1 MQMQKSP
8 FSLATDGSND
18 NGLLKMN
25 PLTVRIFDINL
36 GKVKTSLLDMCVSK
50 GGTAEEL
57 LTTIDN
63 CMSAFGIPWDNC
75 VAVGVDNTSVN
86 LEKITLS
93 RQEFTKKTTLYTSM
107 VVRVIL
113 CITQLP
119 QLVHRSPLAL
129 VLM

>member
-1 MQMQKSP
+1 MQKSP

-18 NGLLKMN
+18 NGMLKMN

-50 GGTAEEL
+50 GGTAEEFF
-57 LTTIDN
+57 TTIDN
-63 CMSAFGIPWDNC
+63 CMPSFGIPWDKC
-75 VAVGVDNTSVN
+75 VAVGVDNTSMN
-86 LEKITLS
+86 MGKITLS
-93 RQEFTKKTTLYTSM
+93 RQEFWNETALFTSM
-107 VVRVIL
+107 VVHVTL

-119 QLVHRSPLAL
+119 QLVQRSPLQL

>member
-1 MQMQKSP
+1 MTRQFDSVSVELFSRNTLIMQMQKSP

-18 NGLLKMN
+18 NCL

-36 GKVKTSLLDMCVSK
+36 EKVKTSLLDMCVSK

-57 LTTIDN
+57 FTTIDN

-86 LEKITLS
+86 MGKNNSIKTRVHEKKQRCILQWLS
-93 RQEFTKKTTLYTSM
+93 VSY
-107 VVRVIL
+107 
-113 CITQLP
+113 C
-119 QLVHRSPLAL
+119 A
-129 VLM
+129 